1 MTDATSPLV
10 RRVAILLAVATAA
23 GIAIAAFVLSFS
35 ALWDVATRVWPNRH
49 LSWLG
54 PAVVDATILQATVSL
69 LVVAHSAKPGERRYF
84 WSLLVGA
91 AATSI
96 AGNALHAITPPNQP
110 LTPVVAALIA
120 CIPPIFLCLSTH
132 SVVVLTRRVARR
144 PAAARGA
151 TGTAPEPLAEASNFD
166 EVEDGLPVGNPEL
179 VEDIT
184 AALVPAATRETVIS
198 RARRI
203 REEHGLATGTA
214 KIAAVLM
221 HRATYPEASLRE
233 LAAAGNVH
241 HNTAKKILEVDAD
254 RGADLTLV

>member
-1 MTDATSPLV
+1 MNDATSPFV
-10 RRVAILLAVATAA
+10 RRVAITLAVATAA

-110 LTPVVAALIA
+110 LIPVVAALIA

-132 SVVVLTRRVARR
+132 SVVVLTRRAASRVARDR
-144 PAAARGA
+144 TSVGERLVQVRSSDSDG
-151 TGTAPEPLAEASNFD
+151 GPLLADAELVD
-166 EVEDGLPVGNPEL
+166 EVSSGPVSSVSTEDV
-179 VEDIT
+179 V
-184 AALVPAATRETVIS
+184 AH
-198 RARRI
+198 ARRI
-203 REEHGLATGTA
+203 REEHGLATDTA
-214 KIAAVLM
+214 KIAAVLV
-221 HRATYPEASLRE
+221 HRATFPEASLRE

-241 HNTAKKILEVDAD
+241 HNTAKKILEVHDD
-254 RGADLTLV
+254 RRANLAPV